1 MKKTIPSNEKGYG
14 TYTLDTMAVAAYTER
29 QNRKFGHP
37 IHAALLGKCGY
48 EYLTVLLGVP
58 CAGGITY
65 PADIQLNN
73 ETLVENFEKADIDI
87 LFYDRDFIS
96 QVQYLKENCPCIK
109 KYICLQSVKKCPHSS
124 TDPQILPCR
133 KHRNPSETNRL
144 CHDHLHLRY
153 HRIRKRCYAVPRQHH

>member
-1 MKKTIPSNEKGYG
+1 
-14 TYTLDTMAVAAYTER
+14 MAVAAYTER

-73 ETLVENFEKADIDI
+73 ETLVETSRK
-87 LFYDRDFIS
+87 
-96 QVQYLKENCPCIK
+96 
-109 KYICLQSVKKCPHSS
+109 
-124 TDPQILPCR
+124 QILTSCSTTEISS
-133 KHRNPSETNRL
+133 HRYN
-144 CHDHLHLRY
+144 
-153 HRIRKRCYAVPRQHH
+153 I

>member
-1 MKKTIPSNEKGYG
+1 MELGERLAKVRKEKGFKQKDLAERLNMSQQVISNIERN
-14 TYTLDTMAVAAYTER
+14 TTAPDIEFLSLSLIHILAAYTER

-73 ETLVENFEKADIDI
+73 ETLVENFEKSDIDI

-96 QVQYLKENCPCIK
+96 QV
-109 KYICLQSVKKCPHSS
+109 
-124 TDPQILPCR
+124 
-133 KHRNPSETNRL
+133 
-144 CHDHLHLRY
+144 
-153 HRIRKRCYAVPRQHH
+153 